1 MANRRMFALS
11 VVESDAFLDM
21 TIEARAAYFHLGM
34 HTDDDGFV
42 GNPRT
47 VCRVAG
53 VSFDAVGELME
64 KGFITLF
71 DSGVVHVSHFSTNN
85 SIRKDRYTPTE
96 HQNEKMALDQGADAW
111 QPNDNQTATNE
122 QPNISKEREAEASSG
137 EGSLSQINLSQAS
150 PIQESAGAPSAPNP
164 AHAREEPPEFDRPP
178 TLEEVEAYAATLPEP
193 RPSPRVFMN
202 AMQIRNWV
210 GVSDW
215 RAELANREW

>member
-53 VSFDAVGELME
+53 VSFDVVGELVE

-71 DSGVVHVSHFSTNN
+71 DSGVAHVSHFSTNN

-96 HQNEKMALDQGADAW
+96 HQNEKMALDQGADRW
-111 QPNDNQTATNE
+111 QPSDNQMATDG
-122 QPNISKEREAEASSG
+122 QPNISKERGVEGSSG
-137 EGSLSQINLSQAS
+137 EGSSSQINLSQAS

-164 AHAREEPPEFDRPP
+164 AHAREEPTIDDVR
-178 TLEEVEAYAATLPEP
+178 AYAATLPWDVP
-193 RPSPRVFMN
+193 NIHGFMN
-202 AMQIRNWV
+202 RMQISGWR
-210 GVSDW
+210 GDW
-215 RAELANREW
+215 REALEEWEG

>member
-11 VVESDAFLDM
+11 VVESDAFLDLS
-21 TIEARAAYFHLGM
+21 IEARAAYFHLGM

-53 VSFDAVGELME
+53 VPLEVVDELAEVG
-64 KGFITLF
+64 FVTVF
-71 DSGVVHVSHFSTNN
+71 DSGVIHVSHFSTNN
-85 SIRKDRYTPTE
+85 SIRTDRYTPTE

-111 QPNDNQTATNE
+111 QPSDNQTATNE

-150 PIQESAGAPSAPNP
+150 PIQESAGAPRAPYP
-164 AHAREEPPEFDRPP
+164 AHAREEPTIDDVR
-178 TLEEVEAYAATLPEP
+178 AYAATLPWDVP
-193 RPSPRVFMN
+193 NIHGFMN
-202 AMQIRNWV
+202 RMQISGWC
-210 GVSDW
+210 GDW
-215 RAELANREW
+215 REALEEWEG

>member
-11 VVESDAFLDM
+11 VVESDAFLDLS
-21 TIEARAAYFHLGM
+21 IEARAAYFHLGM

-53 VSFDAVGELME
+53 VSPEVVDELAE
-64 KGFITLF
+64 VGFITLF
-71 DSGVVHVSHFSTNN
+71 DSGVLHVSHFSTNN

-96 HQNEKMALDQGADAW
+96 HQNEKMALEQGAGMW
-111 QPNDNQTATNE
+111 QPGGNQRAT
-122 QPNISKEREAEASSG
+122 QYKISKEREAEANSG
-137 EGSLSQINLSQAS
+137 EGSLSQTNLSQAN
-150 PIQESAGAPSAPNP
+150 PIQESAGALGAPDP